1 MYLQSSDRICPH
13 DIKHKRHCMNRLSV
27 NEYFIFMNCIASVY
41 LCDQYQ
47 HCSARPQEGHLEV
60 LSSWNLGSVLQR
72 LSSEVH
78 AHGSPTWPKHFLGPQ
93 SLAS

>member
-1 MYLQSSDRICPH
+1 
-13 DIKHKRHCMNRLSV
+13 MNTL
-27 NEYFIFMNCIASVY
+27 FLCIAPSKSVY

-78 AHGSPTWPKHFLGPQ
+78 AHGSPTWLMHFLGPQ